1 MSFIYRYEA
10 TGIQKWILA
19 TDRLKEIKGASAVIE
34 GLTEVLE
41 KGLQDQGAGAQ
52 LLVGAAGGATVRFPD
67 RPSAADFRA
76 HWPMIVSQLA
86 PGLAI
91 SQAIVDESI
100 GDEWMRELANEL
112 RADRTRHQIEL
123 PESGP
128 CVARAP
134 RTGLP
139 SLPAAGL
146 RKGESLEDP
155 TSHLR
160 RTAGEK
166 EQDALVERIWRT
178 ADAGAPLRFP
188 DSLDDAG
195 RLAVVVADGNDLG
208 QKIRDLSGA
217 ITPDS
222 YQQLSE
228 FISSATCKALVE
240 ATNTVYGSD
249 EVMMRPVIV
258 GGDDVCVL
266 LRAQDAWQFVCTFLR
281 AFEQHSAHADSPFEG
296 SLTASAGI
304 AFVHGH
310 HPFHLAFDLAQDL
323 CKSAK
328 KKTRG
333 IADGVTPSGI
343 LYHRVTTSLSG
354 GYDQIVEREL
364 TSRSGDAEQLSQGPY
379 LLDEISGC
387 SSIDQL
393 EELIEALS
401 DCPKGSIRE
410 VLDSIHVSRGVSRN
424 RFERLQQVLHES
436 KGGAEKLA
444 RLTSALRSLECDEF
458 GWQLQDGVAR
468 TPLAD
473 AQMLASECKIKQ
485 KEGAR

>member
-1 MSFIYRYEA
+1 MGVIYRYEA

-19 TDRLKEIKGASAVIE
+19 TDRLKEIKGASAIVE
-34 GLTEVLE
+34 GLTSILE
-41 KGLQDQGAGAQ
+41 QGLRDQGAGAQ

-67 RPSAADFRA
+67 RQSAIDFRA
-76 HWPMIVSQLA
+76 HWPMIVSQKA
-86 PGLAI
+86 PGLALA
-91 SQAIVDESI
+91 QAIVDESI
-100 GDEWMRELANEL
+100 GDTLFQELANEL
-112 RADRTRHQIEL
+112 RADRARHQIEL

-128 CVARAP
+128 CIARAP

-139 SLPAAGL
+139 SLPAVGL

-155 TSHLR
+155 ASHVR
-160 RTAGEK
+160 RIAGEE
-166 EQDALVERIWRT
+166 EQDALAERVWRT
-178 ADAGAPLRFP
+178 AQVQIPPRFP
-188 DSLDDAG
+188 DSLDDMG

-217 ITPDS
+217 LTPDS
-222 YQQLSE
+222 YQQLSD
-228 FISSATCKALVE
+228 FISSVTCRALVE
-240 ATNTVYGSD
+240 ATSSVYGSD
-249 EVMMRPVIV
+249 EAMMRPVIV

-266 LRAQDAWQFVCTFLR
+266 LRAQDAWSFVCAFLK
-281 AFEQHSAHADSPFEG
+281 AFEKESAHSNSPFNG
-296 SLTASAGI
+296 PLTASAGI
-304 AFVHGH
+304 AFVSGH

-343 LYHRVTTSLSG
+343 LYHRVTTALSG

-364 TSRSGDAEQLSQGPY
+364 TSRSGAAEQLSQGPY
-379 LLDEISGC
+379 LLNDISGC

-424 RFERLQQVLHES
+424 RFERLQQVLHENR
-436 KGGAEKLA
+436 GGAEKLA
-444 RLTSALRSLECDEF
+444 RLRNAFQALDCDEF
-458 GWQLQDGVAR
+458 GWQLHDGVAR
-468 TPLAD
+468 TPLGD
-473 AQMLASECKIKQ
+473 AQMLASEIKIKT